1 MPPHPR
7 RIAILECGLP
17 PAALRGGYPSYP
29 QMFRNLLA
37 PFGDGFDARTVS
49 VVNGELPSDPQEC
62 DAVLLTGSR
71 YGVHDNLP
79 WLEPVKGFIRAA
91 MEAGRPVVGV
101 CFGHQIMAE
110 ALGGRVERSERGW
123 GLGLHGYRLG
133 LGGEQRDGEERT
145 IRMPAFHQDQ
155 VVTPPPGATVVA
167 SSDFCP
173 YAGLRYGRLGLS
185 FQFHPEFS
193 AGYLADLIR
202 DRAPEVLHGV
212 DLDTVMATISDDRRD
227 PEVARWMRNTLAGCA
242 D

>member
-1 MPPHPR
+1 MPPRPR

-17 PAALRGGYPSYP
+17 PAALRGGHPSYP
-29 QMFRNLLA
+29 QMFRNLLE

-49 VVNGELPSDPQEC
+49 VVNGETPGDPQDA

-71 YGVHDNLP
+71 YGVHDELP
-79 WLEPVKGFIRAA
+79 WLEPVKSFIRAA
-91 MEAGRPVVGV
+91 MDAGRPVVGI

-110 ALGGRVERSERGW
+110 ALGGWVERSERGW

-133 LGGEQRDGEERT
+133 LGGEERA

-155 VVTPPPGATVVA
+155 VVAPPPGATVVA
-167 SSDFCP
+167 ASDFCP
-173 YAGLRYGRLGLS
+173 YAGLRYGGLGLS

-193 AGYLADLIR
+193 ADYLADLIR

-212 DLDTVMATISDDRRD
+212 DLDAVMATIRDDRRD